1 MKDKCLKLTCEDEYI
16 LEGNTVCQS
25 MYSTMGENNYEV
37 NMMFYPTESVG
48 LEVDVK
54 KSLRDFLQG
63 VFAQNNISRYLCT
76 ITVLSPIDEQGG
88 GPSRKTDVIY
98 HGVVVKLSVNHPHNI
113 DSFIENLIR
122 IVTFENEIELSDR
135 LFNHRINVTGFIIGQ
150 RFHLYEDNFYAYK
163 DPHYIHPITFKTLHS
178 KLFDIANQANDI
190 RRYNCVKEKAHIVV
204 VADWYRCPK
213 VNIETADARLELSN
227 FTLCLTDNQNC
238 IPSRYF
244 KQSLNNQKFQVCLDW
259 YRFSLTTQ
267 ALSNTIDDSV
277 EKYLSLACLSLSSCG
292 AVLTIL
298 SFVSKKSRITSSG
311 TKIVI
316 LSVLMILANTVYT
329 FSKYFLWSKELC
341 VTVGMLVHFLWLSV
355 LFWMSLSTFQIFQ
368 TFTTLRVA
376 RFGKNARV
384 LFLLL
389 PNTFLSI
396 LPVGINVILS
406 YSSSQGENL
415 GYSLSTCYIAES
427 SMVLYTFA
435 LPVGIAVCLNMF
447 MFLVTVSR
455 IQEKDE
461 VRKSTDRK
469 NIGAFFRLSTLTGVS
484 WLFGFLAL
492 LTDLH
497 LFSVLHTLFT
507 AGQGVF
513 LYLAFGLTFRCCANE
528 REKTSSG
535 KSPRSFVTSHKE
547 I

>member
-1 MKDKCLKLTCEDEYI
+1 
-16 LEGNTVCQS
+16 
-25 MYSTMGENNYEV
+25 MGENNYEV

-355 LFWMSLSTFQIFQ
+355 LF
-368 TFTTLRVA
+368 
-376 RFGKNARV
+376 
-384 LFLLL
+384 
-389 PNTFLSI
+389 
-396 LPVGINVILS
+396 
-406 YSSSQGENL
+406 
-415 GYSLSTCYIAES
+415 
-427 SMVLYTFA
+427 
-435 LPVGIAVCLNMF
+435 
-447 MFLVTVSR
+447 
-455 IQEKDE
+455 
-461 VRKSTDRK
+461 
-469 NIGAFFRLSTLTGVS
+469 
-484 WLFGFLAL
+484 
-492 LTDLH
+492 
-497 LFSVLHTLFT
+497 
-507 AGQGVF
+507 
-513 LYLAFGLTFRCCANE
+513 
-528 REKTSSG
+528 
-535 KSPRSFVTSHKE
+535 
-547 I
+547 

>member
-1 MKDKCLKLTCEDEYI
+1 
-16 LEGNTVCQS
+16 
-25 MYSTMGENNYEV
+25 MYQIMGENNYEL
-37 NMMFYPTESVG
+37 NMMFYPTESAV
-48 LEVDVK
+48 LAVDIK
-54 KSLRDFLQG
+54 NSLSDFLQG
-63 VFAQNNISRYLCT
+63 VFAENNISKYLCRL
-76 ITVLSPIDEQGG
+76 TVLSPHDEEGG
-88 GPSRKTDVIY
+88 IPSGKTDVIY
-98 HGVVVKLSVNHPHNI
+98 LGVVIELSVNHPHNI
-113 DSFIENLIR
+113 DDFIENLIR
-122 IVTFENEIELSDR
+122 IVTFEKKIELSDR
-135 LFNHRINVTGFIIGQ
+135 LSNHKINVTGFIIGQ
-150 RFHLYEDNFYAYK
+150 RFHLYENNVNAYK
-163 DPHYIHPITFKTLHS
+163 DRHYIHPITFETLHGR
-178 KLFDIANQANDI
+178 LFDMASQANDI
-190 RRYNCVKEKAHIVV
+190 RRYRCVQDKIHIVV

-227 FTLCLTDNQNC
+227 FTLCLTDNKNC

-259 YRFSLTTQ
+259 YRVPLTTQ
-267 ALSNTIDDSV
+267 ALSNINDDSV
-277 EKYLSLACLSLSSCG
+277 DKYLSLACLSLSSCG
-292 AVLTIL
+292 AVLTII
-298 SFVSKKSRITSSG
+298 SFVSKKSRITTSG
-311 TKIVI
+311 TKSII
-316 LSVLMILANTVYT
+316 LSVLLILANTVYT
-329 FSKYFLWSKELC
+329 FSKYFLWNKELC
-341 VTVGMLVHFLWLSV
+341 VAVGMLVHFLWLSV

-396 LPVGINVILS
+396 LPVGLNVILS
-406 YSSSQGENL
+406 YSSSQGQSY

-492 LTDLH
+492 FTELH

-513 LYLAFGLTFRCCANE
+513 LYLAFGLTFRCCSNE
-528 REKTSSG
+528 REKSSLG
-535 KSPRSFVTSHKE
+535 KSQSSFVK
-547 I
+547 